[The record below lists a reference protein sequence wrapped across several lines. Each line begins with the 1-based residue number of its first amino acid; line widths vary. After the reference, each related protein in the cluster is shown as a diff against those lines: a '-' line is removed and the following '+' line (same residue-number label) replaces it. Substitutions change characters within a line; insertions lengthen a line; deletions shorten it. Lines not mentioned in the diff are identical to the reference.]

1 MHVLIA
7 RRDYS
12 DFKWGVSFREAPG
25 LPWSPHSM
33 GGRLEAEVDAA
44 IKLAFSTTPAMA
56 LTFSTRT
63 VEDTT
68 ATFVEAPA
76 DLGMIPPNF
85 SVEILCR
92 EGRLEDHDCWCS
104 VTRSPGCAELWSAVD
119 FRFRPQQLRERI
131 KGWFASQHWESFG
144 PPTRS
149 KPHSQSLPYERAL
162 LVRHGSEW
170 RARAICPPGTF
181 PVLRDGPVIT
191 PEAEAKRLAK
201 LPQNKS
207 AVRRARHAENAARF
221 RREAAERA
229 ALREQQETGAN
240 P

>member
-7 RRDYS
+7 RQDYA
-12 DFKWGVSFREAPG
+12 DFKWGASFREAPG

-33 GGRLEAEVDAA
+33 GGRLEPEVDAA
-44 IKLAFSTTPAMA
+44 IKLAFSTTPPMV

-76 DLGMIPPNF
+76 DLGMVPPNF

-92 EGRLEDHDCWCS
+92 EGRLEELTDCWCS
-104 VTRSPGCAELWSAVD
+104 VTRSPGRADLWSNVA
-119 FRFRPQQLRERI
+119 FRFRPQLLRERI
-131 KGWFASQHWESFG
+131 KNWFQSQHWESFG
-144 PPTRS
+144 PPTRN
-149 KPHSQSLPYERAL
+149 KPHSHPLPYERTL
-162 LVRHGSEW
+162 LVRHGAEW

-181 PVLRDGPVIT
+181 PEFRDSPAIT
-191 PEAEAKRLAK
+191 PEQEAKRLSK
-201 LPQNKS
+201 LPQNKL
-207 AVRRARHAENAARF
+207 AAKRARHAENAVRF

-229 ALREQQETGAN
+229 ALREQQETGA
-240 P
+240 